1 MGEPNFFDSHTE
13 KDAYLAATSY
23 MAGLCPVAPL
33 LSILLN
39 AVLVGTA
46 SIRYRNPIPRRPP
59 CWSS

>member
-46 SIRYRNPIPRRPP
+46 SIRY
-59 CWSS
+59 